1 MSDITL
7 LRVIPDVTWTQSYIY
22 IYIYK
27 IPQLLINCCYWFM
40 FSTICI
46 LSLISENI
54 RAFKKKLNLKFGG
67 KKFES
72 WMYSLKIL
80 KGIKYQ
86 PIELQSSWQI
96 KYQTSINGPMVS
108 CLWIDRWREKKE
120 KRKKKNGEWYY
131 LNICFV
137 THLWLVET
145 FVLGLWLV

>member
-7 LRVIPDVTWTQSYIY
+7 LRVIPDVTWTQSY

-67 KKFES
+67 KRFES

-80 KGIKYQ
+80 EGIKYQ

-96 KYQTSINGPMVS
+96 EYQTSIDDFMFVNRKMK
-108 CLWIDRWREKKE
+108 RREK
-120 KRKKKNGEWYY
+120 KRKKKRGGGGGERYY
-131 LNICFV
+131 LNMWVV
-137 THLWLVET
+137 THLCLVET
-145 FVLGLWLV
+145 FLLGLWLV